1 MTVHEK
7 YEKLINN
14 LKDMGSVAVAFS
26 GGVDSTFLLKAAREA
41 LGNKAIAVTACPC
54 SFTERELKETEDF
67 CQANGIHQEVLK
79 INEFEI
85 EGFREN
91 PPERCYIC
99 KKAIFNKVREAARK
113 NGIETV
119 AEGSNMDDNGDY
131 RPGMR
136 AIRELKVR
144 SPLQEAELYKAEI
157 RELSKELNLPT
168 WNKPSFACLASRF
181 PYGEI
186 ITEEKLRMVEKAE
199 QFLMELGF
207 RQFRVRIHGEMA
219 RIEVLPDDIAHVT
232 EEENRKKIW
241 KKFKEI
247 GFSYVTV
254 DLQGYRTGSM
264 NEVLK

>member
-1 MTVHEK
+1 
-7 YEKLINN
+7 
-14 LKDMGSVAVAFS
+14 
-26 GGVDSTFLLKAAREA
+26 
-41 LGNKAIAVTACPC
+41 
-54 SFTERELKETEDF
+54 
-67 CQANGIHQEVLK
+67 
-79 INEFEI
+79 
-85 EGFREN
+85 
-91 PPERCYIC
+91 
-99 KKAIFNKVREAARK
+99 
-113 NGIETV
+113 
-119 AEGSNMDDNGDY
+119 MDDNGDY

-144 SPLQEAELYKAEI
+144 SPLQEVELYKAEI

-254 DLQGYRTGSM
+254 DLQGYLTGSM